1 MKRELV
7 ISNRRSSK
15 GLKDNLTEVF
25 YLIPIL
31 KWSYSVDGGTPLP
44 EDRFSIWSKGTH
56 ANGPPRLLICHQRAV
71 HEMKIS

>member
-1 MKRELV
+1 MKRALV

-56 ANGPPRLLICHQRAV
+56 AN
-71 HEMKIS
+71 